1 MSSTMIDEDRLE
13 ELAAEL
19 AKGVKTE
26 KDLADPLGQ
35 LMKMTIQKALDA
47 EMENHLGYEK
57 HSPTGRNKKNSRNGY
72 SKKTVKG
79 DSGELE
85 IEVPRDRD
93 SEFEPKLVK
102 KGQRRLLG
110 FDDKIIALYAKGQ
123 TTRDI
128 ADTLKEMYG
137 VEVSHTLI
145 SQVTDSVLEEVE
157 SWQNRPLDSVYPIVY
172 LDCIVIKVHQDKRV
186 IKKAVYLA
194 LGINTE
200 GIKELLGLWIS
211 ENEGAKFWMGV
222 LTELQTRGV
231 KDIFIFSVDGLTGFP
246 EAISAVYPKAKIQ
259 LCIVHMVR
267 NSLKYVSYKDR
278 KELAADLKKIYSSI
292 TLEEAEQELSQF
304 EKKWDSHYASI
315 SKLWRR
321 NWENLITIFDYP
333 DEIRRIIYTTNAIE
347 SLNSVIRKAI
357 KNRRIFPN
365 DKSAFKVIYL
375 AVQQASKRW
384 TMPLREWKPA
394 MNRFQIEYGER
405 FIDE

>member
-1 MSSTMIDEDRLE
+1 MSSTMIDENRLE

-57 HSPTGRNKKNSRNGY
+57 HSPSGRNKKNSRNGY
-72 SKKTVKG
+72 SSKTIKG

-85 IEVPRDRD
+85 IDVPRDRE
-93 SEFEPKLVK
+93 SEFEPQIVK

-110 FDDKIIALYAKGQ
+110 FDEKIIALYAKGQ

-128 ADTLKEMYG
+128 ADTLQEMYG

-157 SWQNRPLDSVYPIVY
+157 NWQNRPLDNVYPIVY
-172 LDCIVIKVHQDKRV
+172 LDCIVIKVHQNKRV

-194 LGINTE
+194 LGVNTE
-200 GIKELLGLWIS
+200 GFKELLGLWIS

-222 LTELQTRGV
+222 LTELQTRGL
-231 KDIFIFSVDGLTGFP
+231 KDVFIFSVDGLTGFP
-246 EAISAVYPKAKIQ
+246 EAINAVYPKSKIQ

-278 KELAADLKKIYSSI
+278 KELAGDLKQIYSSV
-292 TLEEAEQELSQF
+292 TLDDAEKELALFEE
-304 EKKWDSHYASI
+304 KWDSRYASI
-315 SKLWRR
+315 SKIWRR
-321 NWENLITIFDYP
+321 NWDNLITIFDYP
-333 DEIRRIIYTTNAIE
+333 DEIRKII
-347 SLNSVIRKAI
+347 
-357 KNRRIFPN
+357 
-365 DKSAFKVIYL
+365 
-375 AVQQASKRW
+375 
-384 TMPLREWKPA
+384 
-394 MNRFQIEYGER
+394 
-405 FIDE
+405 

>member
-1 MSSTMIDEDRLE
+1 MSSTMMDERRLE

-26 KDLADPLGQ
+26 KDLADPIGQ

-47 EMENHLGYEK
+47 EMEKHLGYEK
-57 HSPTGRNKKNSRNGY
+57 HSPAGRNKKNSRNGY
-72 SKKTVKG
+72 SNKTVKG

-93 SEFEPKLVK
+93 SEFEPQFVK

-137 VEVSHTLI
+137 VDVSHTLI
-145 SQVTDSVLEEVE
+145 SQVTDAVLEEVE
-157 SWQNRPLDSVYPIVY
+157 NWQHRPLDIVYPIIY

-194 LGINTE
+194 LGVNTE
-200 GIKELLGLWIS
+200 GFKELLGLWIS
-211 ENEGAKFWMGV
+211 ENEGAKFWMSV
-222 LTELQTRGV
+222 LTELQNRGI
-231 KDIFIFSVDGLTGFP
+231 KDVFIFSVDGLTGFP
-246 EAISAVYPKAKIQ
+246 EAINAVYPKSKIQ

-278 KELAADLKKIYSSI
+278 KEVATDLKQIYSSV
-292 TLEEAEQELSQF
+292 TLSEAEHELAAF
-304 EKKWDSHYASI
+304 EGKWDSRYASI
-315 SKLWRR
+315 SKIWRR
-321 NWENLITIFDYP
+321 NWENLIAIFDYP
-333 DEIRRIIYTTNAIE
+333 DEIRKIIYTTNAIE

-375 AVQQASKRW
+375 AVQQASRKW